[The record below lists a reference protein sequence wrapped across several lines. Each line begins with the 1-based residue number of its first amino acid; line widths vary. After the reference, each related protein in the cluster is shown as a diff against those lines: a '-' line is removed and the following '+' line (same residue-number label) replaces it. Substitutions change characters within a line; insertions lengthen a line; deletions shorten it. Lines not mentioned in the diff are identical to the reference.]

1 MHGIMNGIIALSQAM
16 ELGRLTNEAAKTAN
30 SKELFAG
37 LDLTGS
43 RLWDADRGFQAIPDF
58 DTSHEQSS
66 LRQIRW
72 ILVIKRRERLDL
84 FILTVALSSPVKI

>member
-1 MHGIMNGIIALSQAM
+1 M

-58 DTSHEQSS
+58 DTSRERSS

-72 ILVIKRRERLDL
+72 ILIVKERRRERLDL
-84 FILTVALSSPVKI
+84 LILTVALSRPVKI

>member
-43 RLWDADRGFQAIPDF
+43 RLWDVDRSFQAIPDF
-58 DTSHEQSS
+58 DTSYEQSS

-72 ILVIKRRERLDL
+72 ILVIKEEARTLRSLHID
-84 FILTVALSSPVKI
+84 SSAE